1 MVNAIHQ
8 QPSKLV
14 VEVCVDSV
22 ASAVAAV
29 RGGADRLELCG
40 NLGYGGGTTPSIGL
54 LQSVKKAV
62 PNVPIM
68 VMVRPR
74 TGDFVYSEEEV
85 IVMLQDIS
93 AFKEYGVQGV
103 VFGAL
108 TAAGDVDER
117 LVRRLVSAAVPLE
130 GESLCHATTRVYPWN
145 VVCFHRAFD
154 MTRDLKSAWKTLTE
168 MTGITRVLTSGRC
181 KDVNSPEALEAL
193 AWMFDAARLSSTKV
207 LPGSGINIST
217 IPVLCKA
224 LLSHGLDEI
233 HLSGGRWVDGRSVH
247 RPDGMGMGEW
257 SIWKTDEEAIRKVRN
272 FVDTF
277 CTTEAGRTWEQ

>member
-1 MVNAIHQ
+1 
-8 QPSKLV
+8 
-14 VEVCVDSV
+14 
-22 ASAVAAV
+22 
-29 RGGADRLELCG
+29 
-40 NLGYGGGTTPSIGL
+40 
-54 LQSVKKAV
+54 
-62 PNVPIM
+62 M

-130 GESLCHATTRVYPWN
+130 
-145 VVCFHRAFD
+145 VCFHRAFD

-257 SIWKTDEEAIRKVRN
+257 SIWKTDEEAIR
-272 FVDTF
+272 
-277 CTTEAGRTWEQ
+277 